1 MSEQMQNSEKEY
13 EMLRTEILQYMEEY
27 QTVRNM
33 MYVATVSILGL
44 NGALWENYYVFLL
57 PLIVIIPSY
66 IVFLITGTVS
76 FVRLCI
82 CRCFWK
88 KMM

>member
-1 MSEQMQNSEKEY
+1 MYQLKLFRKKGVGWDTMSEQMQNSEKEY

-44 NGALWENYYVFLL
+44 NGAL
-57 PLIVIIPSY
+57 
-66 IVFLITGTVS
+66 
-76 FVRLCI
+76 
-82 CRCFWK
+82 
-88 KMM
+88 